1 MTILRQ
7 KMIEDLQ
14 LRGLAERT
22 QEAYVQAVRQLAAHY
37 HKSPEQISEEEL
49 RQYLLFLT
57 NVKHVSRSTHTIAL
71 CGIKF
76 LYEHTLR
83 REWHTLDFARPAKE
97 KKLPVVLSMQEVGRI
112 LNCVHYLRYQ
122 VCLTAIYA
130 SGLRLLEGRYLQ
142 VKDIDGERK
151 MLHIHLGK
159 GGKDRYVPL
168 PDASL
173 KMLRRYWTTHRNPV
187 WLFPALH
194 AKQPPEKVN
203 QPMSESSV
211 QDAFG
216 AALLESGVNKDATV
230 RTLRHSYATHLME
243 AGVPLRVI
251 QEYLGHRSPETT
263 ALYTHL
269 TSTTDAQA
277 SQTINDILA
286 KLWQ

>member
-1 MTILRQ
+1 
-7 KMIEDLQ
+7 
-14 LRGLAERT
+14 
-22 QEAYVQAVRQLAAHY
+22 VQAVRQLAAHY
-37 HKSPEQISEEEL
+37 HKSPDQISEEEL
-49 RQYLLFLT
+49 RQYFLHLK

-76 LYEHTLR
+76 FYEHTLER
-83 REWHTLDFARPAKE
+83 PWHTLDLVRPAKE
-97 KKLPVVLSMQEVGRI
+97 NKLPVVLSMQEVGRI
-112 LNCVHYLRYQ
+112 LSCVHYLRYQ

-130 SGLRLLEGRYLQ
+130 SGLRLQEGVYLQ
-142 VKDIDGERK
+142 VKDIDGERN

-173 KMLRRYWTTHRNPV
+173 KMLRRYWLTHRNRV
-187 WLFPALH
+187 WLFPSLH
-194 AKQPPEKVN
+194 SGQPPAQASQAMDV
-203 QPMSESSV
+203 SGV
-211 QDAFG
+211 QKAFG
-216 AALLESGVNKDATV
+216 AALCESGVNKDATV

-277 SQTINDILA
+277 SQTINNIVA

>member
-22 QEAYVQAVRQLAAHY
+22 QESYVQAVCQLAAHY

-49 RQYLLFLT
+49 RQYFLFLK

-76 LYEHTLR
+76 FYEHTLR

-112 LNCVHYLRYQ
+112 LSCVHYLRYQ
-122 VCLTAIYA
+122 VCLTTIYA
-130 SGLRLLEGRYLQ
+130 CGLRLLEGVCLQ
-142 VKDIDGERK
+142 VKEIDGERK
-151 MLHIHLGK
+151 MLHIHQGK

-168 PDASL
+168 PDAAL
-173 KMLRRYWTTHRNPV
+173 NMLRRYWTTHRNPV
-187 WLFPALH
+187 WLFPAFH
-194 AKQPPEKVN
+194 AKQPPEKIN

-211 QDAFG
+211 QKALG
-216 AALLESGVNKDATV
+216 AALCESGVNKDATV
-230 RTLRHSYATHLME
+230 NTLRHSYATHLME

-251 QEYLGHRSPETT
+251 QEYLGHASPATT